1 MFTGFMMLSILSI
14 GCGTNKSNTKNTSVI
29 ELLNVSYDPTREFY
43 AAYNELFRE
52 HWKETGGQDIKIT
65 QSHGGS
71 GSQARSVIEGNEADV
86 VTLALAHDVTA
97 IEEAGLIESG
107 WMGEFDLDSSPYT
120 STDRKSVV

>member
-1 MFTGFMMLSILSI
+1 MKRKSLLWMFTGFMMLSILLI

-65 QSHGGS
+65 QSHEIG
-71 GSQARSVIEGNEADV
+71 R
-86 VTLALAHDVTA
+86 AHV
-97 IEEAGLIESG
+97 
-107 WMGEFDLDSSPYT
+107 
-120 STDRKSVV
+120 